1 MAEGGFTVTPICMEA
16 FKGMQSHG
24 VSPVGSSCKSRLVES
39 STADHLRVLLTQEAE
54 VYAPCKDYLVMI
66 RESSG
71 DPSERVSEGWRRKLC
86 EWCYEVVDHFG
97 FDREAVSIA
106 LNYLDRTV
114 ALKAQAC
121 PEGMTKREFQLIA
134 VTSLYVAVKLHGET
148 DSIDGPR
155 RKLRID
161 AFVELS
167 RGFFKVEVIE
177 AMERQIFLDLNW
189 RVNPPTSLR
198 FTASFLRLLPHW
210 TVDEHSAPHA
220 AVAGSIYDV
229 ARYLSELS
237 VCVSD
242 FSFNFKTS
250 TIAYASILCT
260 LEALQETLPLPYD
273 VRVQFLNNI
282 SEITGLGP
290 ESTEVRQVRDMIREL
305 CPSLFQSSEIAP
317 AFLSRAS
324 SASHIHNQETT
335 SGDGK
340 ASPVCVAN
348 APLYHSPSGR
358 KRSRAIADSSGAPC
372 SP

>member
-1 MAEGGFTVTPICMEA
+1 MAEGGFMVTPLSTVVKNGGYSSGMSL
-16 FKGMQSHG
+16 KG
-24 VSPVGSSCKSRLVES
+24 VES
-39 STADHLRVLLTQEAE
+39 KPQLDESTVDHLRVILRQESD
-54 VYAPCKDYLVMI
+54 VYGPCKDYLTAI
-66 RESSG
+66 LSSSG

-114 ALKAQAC
+114 ALKI
-121 PEGMTKREFQLIA
+121 GSSDDNMTKREFQLIA
-134 VTSLYVAVKLHGET
+134 VTSLYIAIKLHGET
-148 DSIDGPR
+148 DAIDGPR

-177 AMERQIFLDLNW
+177 AMERNIIESLDW
-189 RVNPPTSLR
+189 RLNPPTSLR
-198 FTASFLRLLPHW
+198 FIANLLRLLPVW
-210 TVDEHSAPHA
+210 SITEHCTPHA

-242 FSFNFKTS
+242 FSFDFKTS

-273 VRVQFLNNI
+273 IRVKFLNDI
-282 SEITGLGP
+282 TEVTGLFP
-290 ESTEVRQVRDMIREL
+290 ESKEVRQVRGMIKEL
-305 CPSLFQSSEIAP
+305 CPSLFQGNEIPP
-317 AFLSRAS
+317 AFLNRAS
-324 SASHIHNQETT
+324 SLEAPPIGGFHQ
-335 SGDGK
+335 GDGK
-340 ASPVCVAN
+340 ASPVCVADGLAYN
-348 APLYHSPSGR
+348 SPSSGR
-358 KRSRAIADSSGAPC
+358 KRSRAIAEANAKP